1 MRKYGTTEILN
12 ENTGRMVSIDAPRHT
27 FADGENGVIHYDAL
41 NNTVV
46 LHGNTRDYIP
56 SGKHFKTKEEARK
69 AAMRSGVTGLVVDVN
84 HNDPFNGGYEIY
96 HPMVAAKPRHFIAQ
110 PSSLSATK
118 KAIPSGT
125 NVMAVKPVRMGRVH
139 RARGG
144 LTRRK

>member
-1 MRKYGTTEILN
+1 MGEYGTTRTMN
-12 ENTGRMVSIDAPRHT
+12 ENTGRMVSVNAPRHT

-56 SGKHFKTKEEARK
+56 SGKQFKTKEEARK
-69 AAMRSGVTGLVVDVN
+69 AAIRSGVVGSLVDVN

-96 HPMVAAKPRHFIAQ
+96 HPMVAAKPKHFIAQ
-110 PSSLSATK
+110 PSSFAATK
-118 KAIPSGT
+118 RATPSGA
-125 NVMAVKPVRMGRVH
+125 NVLAIKPVRMGRVH